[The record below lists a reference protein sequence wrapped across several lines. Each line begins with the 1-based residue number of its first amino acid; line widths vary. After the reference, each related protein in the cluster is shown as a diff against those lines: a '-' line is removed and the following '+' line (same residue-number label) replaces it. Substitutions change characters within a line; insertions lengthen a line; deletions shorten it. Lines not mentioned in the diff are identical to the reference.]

1 MAKKILFG
9 LVLFVLALCS
19 VGCNAE
25 QNDSSESSDSM
36 AQTEMTT
43 ATGQVYVTVTDSEG
57 NTVTDS
63 DGAAVTTV
71 QPVIITQVPQTTYV
85 TVTDDNGAAVTDNSG
100 NAVTSAQTIWVT
112 TMQAVGNDN
121 QVQSTTTYSGNDESE
136 SDDPATT
143 TVAKSTTTTK
153 ATVNTTNASTTTKT
167 DGGQNAETTTSS
179 LTTSS
184 AAQTTTTA
192 VTTTTT
198 ADTSDEGNNTEID
211 YAYGAASALSFDINE
226 VSEDGELMYLIF
238 DVSDDAN
245 GVYNVEFHELLLVNI
260 NLEEFEYTKANG
272 CVSVGQGIQTDVPTG
287 GEPTAYIGCVEG
299 NAGEQIAV
307 PVMIKNNQG
316 ICSFDFKVKYDSSA
330 LSLVSIEKAP
340 MIQSDSWM
348 FIVNTDFTP

>member
-1 MAKKILFG
+1 MTKKILFG
-9 LVLFVLALCS
+9 LVLCVLALCS
-19 VGCNAE
+19 VGCSSE
-25 QNDSSESSDSM
+25 HNDSSKSSESTS
-36 AQTEMTT
+36 QTEMTT

-57 NTVTDS
+57 NTITDS
-63 DGAAVTTV
+63 DGKAITTV

-85 TVTDDNGAAVTDNSG
+85 TVTDDSGAAVTDDSG

-112 TMQAVGNDN
+112 TMQAVTDGNH
-121 QVQSTTTYSGNDESE
+121 VQSTTTYSGNDDSE
-136 SDDPATT
+136 SDNTATT
-143 TVAKSTTTTK
+143 AATKATTTTK
-153 ATVNTTNASTTTKT
+153 ATVSTTNASTTTNT
-167 DGGQNAETTTSS
+167 DGGQNDGTTTSP
-179 LTTSS
+179 S
-184 AAQTTTTA
+184 AVQTTTTA

-198 ADTSDEGNNTEID
+198 ANTSGGDNNNTDIE

-226 VSEDGELMYLIF
+226 VSDDGELMYLVF

-245 GVYNVEFHELLLVNI
+245 GIYNIEFSELLLVNVD
-260 NLEEFEYTKANG
+260 LEEFDYAKANG

-330 LSLVSIEKAP
+330 LSLVSIEKGP
-340 MIQSDSWM
+340 LIQSDSWM